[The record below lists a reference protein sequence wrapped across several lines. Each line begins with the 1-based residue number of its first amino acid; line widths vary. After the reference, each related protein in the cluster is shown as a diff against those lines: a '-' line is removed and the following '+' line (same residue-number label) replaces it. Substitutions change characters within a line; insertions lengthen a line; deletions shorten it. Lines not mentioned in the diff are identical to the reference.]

1 MKRLIILVL
10 FIGCITTQNLCAQN
24 NADYVP
30 EQKTNTPKLTS
41 TFRDRLVFGGNF
53 GGYFGQSSYF
63 QVNPMVGYKINDFW
77 ITGVGA
83 NYTYSQFNNSQ
94 LSMYGTSVWTRVLL
108 SDMFLLHSE
117 LEQLRYQA
125 TDLTMG
131 GTFGAKV
138 PVWFVGAGYQQNGA
152 SIMILYDIIQDP
164 LSPYPTPVIRVGGLL
179 SMFRNQ

>member
-1 MKRLIILVL
+1 MKPSIIIALIICLLNMHGVM
-10 FIGCITTQNLCAQN
+10 AQN
-24 NADYVP
+24 NPDYVP
-30 EQKTNTPKLTS
+30 EQKTTAPPLQS
-41 TFRDRLVFGGNF
+41 SFRDRLVFGGNF
-53 GGYFGQSSYF
+53 GGYFGRSSYF

-83 NYTYSQFNNSQ
+83 NYTYSQFNNAQ
-94 LSMYGTSVWTRVLL
+94 LSMYGTSVWTRVML

-125 TDLTMG
+125 TDLITG

-152 SIMILYDIIQDP
+152 SIMVLYDIIQDP